1 MTSYYEVLYYKPPPP
16 LPHPI
21 SPSLPPFPPLSL
33 PPSLVPLQKEQLRI
47 AIMDYLNHHSREK
60 EKLERLQL
68 VALKFKMFRE
78 LAKVKEKQALKDLK
92 KIKPKSLGEDIII
105 SIASIACTYLQG
117 FIQFGRGDG
126 KQGNLPSPPSI
137 SENHPTHK
145 INSYAIYNW
154 SCLRLKTLLK
164 YDIVTMPLSSTC

>member
-1 MTSYYEVLYYKPPPP
+1 MKSYMYYKPTHPLSPPP
-16 LPHPI
+16 T
-21 SPSLPPFPPLSL
+21 PSLSL
-33 PPSLVPLQKEQLRI
+33 PPSLPSPLSLSLPPSLMPLQKEQLRI

-105 SIASIACTYLQG
+105 SIASIACTYL
-117 FIQFGRGDG
+117 
-126 KQGNLPSPPSI
+126 
-137 SENHPTHK
+137 
-145 INSYAIYNW
+145 
-154 SCLRLKTLLK
+154 
-164 YDIVTMPLSSTC
+164 